1 MVRLKCEE
9 VYNDI
14 KSVVEWL
21 FDIISIERSSEYLSF
36 IEKPYI
42 PIVIEEQQEDIS
54 IEIETIHRAKGQT
67 HCATLYVETLYEGK
81 YESTHVLNRVSKK
94 ATKKSPAIYC
104 SNPFYREIGVPQT
117 SSYAQ
122 SAMKMAYVGMSR
134 PTHLLCYAMHKSSF
148 IQYDSE
154 QLRASGWQIIDLT
167 SNV

>member
-94 ATKKSPAIYC
+94 LQKKVQLSIVPIH
-104 SNPFYREIGVPQT
+104 FIGKLVFL
-117 SSYAQ
+117 
-122 SAMKMAYVGMSR
+122 R
-134 PTHLLCYAMHKSSF
+134 LLRMLKV
-148 IQYDSE
+148 Q
-154 QLRASGWQIIDLT
+154 
-167 SNV
+167 